1 MSYINFNLGDFNED
15 FDDFDEEKNLQ
26 LNDQADRENEKKR
39 RKKIRSNSIEEEFME
54 TQKSGRG
61 RKKDQIDENK
71 AREEVLK
78 FQAKLR
84 EAIEIDRSNLERNR
98 PAFEKLKLLTV
109 IQKFLSNYHYQKIFL
124 ECQGLEILQ
133 EWIKKNRDGSYP
145 VFNQINIILE
155 VLDQLPVSV
164 TNLRNCA
171 IGSYVMD
178 LKEIKES
185 KQIQKKASEIIE
197 KWSRIVWDIN
207 TNYSDFDAEN
217 KHYKAIFSNKKRQ
230 RDMNFLDNEDNENRF
245 DDNIKSKND
254 SQQGENRKEKTKK
267 LASSHMNEY
276 SHAKIPKKALFD
288 FVVKPDYNENE
299 FSHKP
304 SIMRSKFVF
313 GEKKKSGRH
322 KGD

>member
-1 MSYINFNLGDFNED
+1 
-15 FDDFDEEKNLQ
+15 
-26 LNDQADRENEKKR
+26 
-39 RKKIRSNSIEEEFME
+39 ME
-54 TQKSGRG
+54 AQKGGRG

-84 EAIEIDRSNLERNR
+84 EAIEIDKTNLQRNQ
-98 PAFEKLKLLTV
+98 PAIEKLKLV
-109 IQKFLSNYHYQKIFL
+109 SIIQKFLSNYHFQKIFL

-145 VFNQINIILE
+145 VFNQISVVLQ

-185 KQIQKKASEIIE
+185 KPIQKKASELIE

-207 TNYSDFDAEN
+207 TNYSDFEAEN
-217 KHYKAIFSNKKRQ
+217 KHYKAIFSNRKRQ
-230 RDMNFLDNEDNENRF
+230 RDLNYLDNEDSENRF
-245 DDNIKSKND
+245 NNNENYKSGNADNTR
-254 SQQGENRKEKTKK
+254 NRNEDGNGKEKAKK
-267 LASSHMNEY
+267 LASSHLNEY

-288 FVVKPDYNENE
+288 FIVKPDYNETE

-304 SIMRSKFVF
+304 SLMRSKFVF
-313 GEKKKSGRH
+313 GEKKKGGRN
-322 KGD
+322 KGE

>member
-1 MSYINFNLGDFNED
+1 
-15 FDDFDEEKNLQ
+15 
-26 LNDQADRENEKKR
+26 
-39 RKKIRSNSIEEEFME
+39 ME
-54 TQKSGRG
+54 TQQSGRG

-71 AREEVLK
+71 AREDVLK
-78 FQAKLR
+78 FQARLR
-84 EAIEIDRSNLERNR
+84 EAVEIDKTNMKRNQ
-98 PAFEKLKLLTV
+98 PALDKLKLLKV

-145 VFNQINIILE
+145 LFNQITVILD

-178 LKEIKES
+178 LKDVKES
-185 KQIQKKASEIIE
+185 KNIQKKACELVE

-207 TNYSDFDAEN
+207 TNYSDFEAEN
-217 KHYKAIFSNKKRQ
+217 KHYKAIFSNRKRQ
-230 RDMNFLDNEDNENRF
+230 RDSHFLENEESENRF
-245 DDNIKSKND
+245 GSFNNSQNRNENFKRDESGSLKVNEKSKN
-254 SQQGENRKEKTKK
+254 
-267 LASSHMNEY
+267 LASSHLNEY

-288 FVVKPDYNENE
+288 FIVKPEYNDID

-304 SIMRSKFVF
+304 SIIRSKYVF
-313 GEKKKSGRH
+313 GEKKNSGRH
-322 KGD
+322 KGE